1 MGLDWMQQTGI
12 PNIENNIQQGSSLV
26 ILMGVNDLYQAN
38 NYISYLNSNATSW
51 KNRGANIYFVS
62 VNPTEGSYNSLNTD
76 IDSFNQRL
84 RAGLTSNIT
93 YIDTNSYLKS
103 NGFRWSKYN
112 KCWYIKDSKEARDFL
127 KSLGYKEAVENQQ
140 IKIDTNNIDGVY
152 LPLIDINDIESYTI

>member
-1 MGLDWMQQTGI
+1 MHSAVGGDDIWSCRESMGLDWMQQTGI

-62 VNPTEGSYNSLNTD
+62 VNPTEGSYNSLNAD

-103 NGFRWSKYN
+103 NGFSTTDGLHYTNDTYN
-112 KCWYIKDSKEARDFL
+112 DIYNYIKSR
-127 KSLGYKEAVENQQ
+127 
-140 IKIDTNNIDGVY
+140 I
-152 LPLIDINDIESYTI
+152 

>member
-1 MGLDWMQQTGI
+1 MHTAVGGDDIWSCQESMGLDWMQQTGI
-12 PNIENNIQQGSSLV
+12 PNIENNIQEGSSLV

-76 IDSFNQRL
+76 IDKFNQRL
-84 RAGLTSNIT
+84 RSGLTSNIT

-103 NGFRWSKYN
+103 NGFSTTDGLHYTNDTYN
-112 KCWYIKDSKEARDFL
+112 DIYNYIKSR
-127 KSLGYKEAVENQQ
+127 
-140 IKIDTNNIDGVY
+140 I
-152 LPLIDINDIESYTI
+152 